1 MAFKMKGSA
10 FKLGNVATKSALKQ
24 KIVNQVGSDG
34 VHEYGNPN
42 AESAE
47 LDVSKRTRGR
57 LKKYNADGT
66 ANRKGGNPQGGAITT
81 NEEQWYKDNP
91 YKSPSA
97 EEQDIFVGK
106 DIEATN
112 DQYTKG
118 KDGKLYITSQE
129 TGNSGTRK
137 EDMGGTHFN
146 DKFHVNYGKRLE
158 RERDMNSALDM
169 KSPFEQNYDNIAKID
184 HKEGTEENIKAHKEN
199 EKKTYNSDLDIDEMN
214 AELAKTRH
222 LASDKKEEV
231 TLPDP
236 KKKYPKNKKEPK
248 EKKKTYK
255 KRRTKL
261 PKKKKTRNLVTGGYN
276 ITKSFK
282 NWNK

>member
-91 YKSPSA
+91 NKSPSA
-97 EEQDIFVGK
+97 DSQDIFVGK

-118 KDGKLYITSQE
+118 KDGKMWISGQ

-158 RERDMNSALDM
+158 RERDMNSAFDM
-169 KSPFEQNYDNIAKID
+169 
-184 HKEGTEENIKAHKEN
+184 
-199 EKKTYNSDLDIDEMN
+199 KKTYNSDLDIDEMN

-248 EKKKTYK
+248 VKKTRK
-255 KRRTKL
+255 KRRLKIVMGGNG
-261 PKKKKTRNLVTGGYN
+261 PYGNL
-276 ITKSFK
+276 K
-282 NWNK
+282 